1 MKGMINLKE
10 LFKLFV
16 TFAKIGGITF
26 GGGIAMLPMLE
37 RELVEKNHWTDE
49 NELLDYYAI
58 GQCTP
63 GIIAVNVAT
72 FVGYKRK
79 GILGGIVSTLGMVFF
94 PIIIISII
102 AFFIS
107 NLLHYEIVGHFL
119 NGVRVVVAAIICNA
133 VVNMAKKSVK
143 SLLTFAVAI
152 VSFLLSFL
160 FSLSPILLVILSA
173 FAGLFLVK
181 GGEEK

>member
-1 MKGMINLKE
+1 MIELKE
-10 LFKLFV
+10 LLQLFI

-26 GGGIAMLPMLE
+26 GGGIAMLPILE
-37 RELVEKNHWTDE
+37 RELIEKNDWVDE

-63 GIIAVNVAT
+63 GIIAVNTAT

-79 GILGGIVSTLGMVFF
+79 GILGGIAATLGMVFF

-107 NLLHYEIVGHFL
+107 NLLQYEFVGHFL
-119 NGVRVVVAAIICNA
+119 NGVRVVVAAIISGA
-133 VVNMAKKSVK
+133 VYGMAKKSIKNV
-143 SLLTFAVAI
+143 LTFIIAALTLI
-152 VSFLLSFL
+152 ISFF
-160 FSLSPILLVILSA
+160 FSLSPVFFVILSA
-173 FAGLFLVK
+173 LAGLFIVK
-181 GGEEK
+181 GDTEK

>member
-1 MKGMINLKE
+1 MKE
-10 LFKLFV
+10 LFLLFI
-16 TFAKIGGITF
+16 TFAKLGGITF
-26 GGGIAMLPMLE
+26 GGGIAMLPLLE
-37 RELVEKNHWTDE
+37 AEIIERRKWVDQ

-72 FVGYKRK
+72 FIGYRRK
-79 GILGGIVSTLGMVFF
+79 GVIGSIVSTLGMIFF

-107 NLLHYEIVGHFL
+107 NLMQFEIVTHAL
-119 NGVRVVVAAIICNA
+119 NGIRVVVAAIICNA
-133 VVNMAKKSVK
+133 VVNLAKKSIK
-143 SLLTFAVAI
+143 GWLTALIAVI
-152 VSFLLSFL
+152 VFLLSFL
-160 FSLSPILLVILSA
+160 FSLSPVLIVILST

-181 GGEEK
+181 GGNKQ

>member
-1 MKGMINLKE
+1 MKE
-10 LFKLFV
+10 LIKLFT

-26 GGGIAMLPMLE
+26 GGGIAMLPILE
-37 RELVEKNHWTDE
+37 RELIEKNKWVEE

-63 GIIAVNVAT
+63 GIIAVNTAT

-79 GILGGIVSTLGMVFF
+79 GILGGVFATLGMIFF
-94 PIIIISII
+94 PIVIISII

-107 NLLHYEIVGHFL
+107 NLLQYEVIVHAL

-133 VVNMAKKSVK
+133 VYSMAKKSIK
-143 SLLTFAVAI
+143 SALTAVIAI
-152 VSFLLSFL
+152 VIFLLSLL
-160 FSLSPILLVILSA
+160 FSVSPVILVILSA
-173 FAGLFLVK
+173 FAGLFIVK

>member
-1 MKGMINLKE
+1 MKE
-10 LFKLFV
+10 LFKLFT

-37 RELVEKNHWTDE
+37 RELVEKNGWTDE

-63 GIIAVNVAT
+63 GLIAINVAT

-79 GILGGIVSTLGMVFF
+79 GVIGGIFSTLGMVFF

-102 AFFIS
+102 AYFIS
-107 NLLHYEIVGHFL
+107 NMLQFEVVGHFL
-119 NGVRVVVAAIICNA
+119 NGVRVVVAAIICDA
-133 VVNMAKKSVK
+133 VYTMAKKSVK
-143 SLLTFAVAI
+143 NMLTFVIAALTLV
-152 VSFLLSFL
+152 LSFFL
-160 FSLSPILLVILSA
+160 SLSPVLFVVLSA
-173 FAGLFLVK
+173 LAGVFIVK
-181 GGEEK
+181 GGVEK

>member
-1 MKGMINLKE
+1 MILKE
-10 LFKLFV
+10 LIKLFT

-26 GGGIAMLPMLE
+26 GGGIAMLPILE
-37 RELVEKNHWTDE
+37 RELIEKNNWVSE
-49 NELLDYYAI
+49 EELLDYYAI

-63 GIIAVNVAT
+63 GIIAVNTAT

-79 GILGGIVSTLGMVFF
+79 GIIGGIASTLGMIFF

-107 NLLHYEIVGHFL
+107 NLLEFEIVLHAL

-133 VVNMAKKSVK
+133 VYSMAKKSIK
-143 SLLTFAVAI
+143 SVLTAIIAVVVFI
-152 VSFLLSFL
+152 LSFL
-160 FSLSPILLVILSA
+160 FSVSPVILVILSA
-173 FAGLFLVK
+173 FAGLFIVK
-181 GGEEK
+181 GGDKK

>member
-1 MKGMINLKE
+1 MILKE
-10 LFKLFV
+10 LFKLFT

-26 GGGIAMLPMLE
+26 GGGIAMLPILE
-37 RELVEKNHWTDE
+37 RELIEKHNWVSE

-63 GIIAVNVAT
+63 GIIAVNTAT

-79 GILGGIVSTLGMVFF
+79 GILGGIFATLGMIFF

-107 NLLHYEIVGHFL
+107 NLLQYEIVLHAL

-133 VVNMAKKSVK
+133 VYSMAKKSIK
-143 SLLTFAVAI
+143 SVLTAVIAI
-152 VSFLLSFL
+152 VVFLLSFL
-160 FSLSPILLVILSA
+160 FSVSPVILVILSA
-173 FAGLFLVK
+173 FAGLFIVK
-181 GGEEK
+181 GGDGK